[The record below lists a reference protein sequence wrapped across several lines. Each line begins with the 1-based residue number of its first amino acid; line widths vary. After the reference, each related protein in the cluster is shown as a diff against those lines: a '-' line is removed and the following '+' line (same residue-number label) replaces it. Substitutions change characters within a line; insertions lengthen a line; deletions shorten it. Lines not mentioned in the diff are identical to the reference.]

1 MSLPRSRRSLLVGSM
16 LVLSLIA
23 AACAGGDALD
33 PDAGTPD
40 DAEEAPADDPADDA
54 EGADDTEDADAAEPG
69 SIVVGSANFPESV
82 MLANMYALALEE
94 IGMEVTTRTNIG
106 AREVY
111 FPALQQG
118 DIDLLPEYTGSLLAF
133 VAEDDVEET
142 ETEALV
148 AQLREQ
154 LEPEVQILEPSEA
167 ENRNGWA
174 VRQDTAEE
182 FGLETMSDLAEVGDQ
197 LVAGGAPETRERP
210 DGLPGL
216 EEVYGF
222 QFEEFLDLDPGGPL
236 TAQALEG
243 GDIDVARVFTS
254 QGVIAANDWVVLEDD
269 QGLFPA
275 ENLIP
280 VIREDALT
288 DEIRETLNA
297 VSAAL
302 TLEELTELNRRVEV
316 ENEDPDLVAEDW
328 LVEQGLYSA

>member
-1 MSLPRSRRSLLVGSM
+1 MLLKRPRRSLFVGSLLAFA
-16 LVLSLIA
+16 LVA
-23 AACAGGDALD
+23 AGCAGEDALD
-33 PDAGTPD
+33 APDDTADDTLGDAPD
-40 DAEEAPADDPADDA
+40 DAAEDD
-54 EGADDTEDADAAEPG
+54 EGAAPEPG
-69 SIVVGSANFPESV
+69 AIVVGSANFPESV

-118 DIDLLPEYTGSLLAF
+118 DIDVLPEYTGSLLAF
-133 VAEDDVEET
+133 VAEDDVEVTDT
-142 ETEALV
+142 EGLV
-148 AQLREQ
+148 AELRSM

-174 VRQDTAEE
+174 VRPETAEE
-182 FGLETMSDLAEVGDQ
+182 FGLETMSDLAGVGEQ

-236 TAQALEG
+236 TANALEG

-269 QGLFPA
+269 QELFPA

-288 DEIRETLNA
+288 DEVRDALNA
-297 VSAAL
+297 VSSAL
-302 TLEELTELNRRVEV
+302 TLDELTELNRLVEI
-316 ENEDPDLVAEDW
+316 ENQDPDLVAEEW

>member
-1 MSLPRSRRSLLVGSM
+1 MLFPRPRRGLFASSLLALA
-16 LVLSLIA
+16 LVA
-23 AACAGGDALD
+23 AGCAGEDALES
-33 PDAGTPD
+33 PDETGD
-40 DAEEAPADDPADDA
+40 DATEDTSEDDGGE
-54 EGADDTEDADAAEPG
+54 EGADDTSDPG
-69 SIVVGSANFPESV
+69 SMVVGSANFPESV

-94 IGMEVTTRTNIG
+94 IGMEVETQTNIG

-133 VAEDDVEET
+133 VKEGDVEVTAT
-142 ETEALV
+142 EELLAE
-148 AQLREQ
+148 LRSE

-174 VRQDTAEE
+174 VRPDTAEE

-216 EEVYGF
+216 DEVYGF
-222 QFEEFLDLDPGGPL
+222 QFEDFRDLDPGGPL
-236 TAQALEG
+236 TANALEN

-288 DEIRETLNA
+288 DEVRETLNA

-316 ENEDPDLVAEDW
+316 DNEDPDLAAEEW
-328 LVEQGLYSA
+328 LIEQGLYSS

>member
-1 MSLPRSRRSLLVGSM
+1 MLRKRPRRSLLVGSLLAFA
-16 LVLSLIA
+16 LVA
-23 AACAGGDALD
+23 AGCAGEDALD
-33 PDAGTPD
+33 GPDETAD
-40 DAEEAPADDPADDA
+40 EPADDTADDA
-54 EGADDTEDADAAEPG
+54 ADEDAPAEDEAAAPG
-69 SIVVGSANFPESV
+69 SIVVGSANFSESV
-82 MLANMYALALEE
+82 MLANMYTLALEE
-94 IGMEVTTRTNIG
+94 IGLEVTTRTNIG

-133 VAEDDVEET
+133 VIDDEVEVTDT
-142 ETEALV
+142 ETLV
-148 AQLREQ
+148 AELRSE

-174 VRQDTAEE
+174 VRSDTAEE

-236 TAQALEG
+236 TAQSLEG

-254 QGVIAANDWVVLEDD
+254 QGVIAANDWVVLDDD

-288 DEIRETLNA
+288 DEVEEALNA

-302 TLEELTELNRRVEV
+302 TLEELTELNRLVEV
-316 ENEDPDLVAEDW
+316 ENQDPDLVAEEW
-328 LVEQGLYSA
+328 LIEQGLYSS

>member
-1 MSLPRSRRSLLVGSM
+1 MLLKRPRRSLVVGS
-16 LVLSLIA
+16 LLAFALLA
-23 AACAGGDALD
+23 AGCAGEDALE
-33 PDAGTPD
+33 PT
-40 DAEEAPADDPADDA
+40 DDPADDA
-54 EGADDTEDADAAEPG
+54 PDDAATEDDGADDAAAEPG

-82 MLANMYALALEE
+82 LLANVYTLALEE
-94 IGMEVTTRTNIG
+94 IGLEVTTRTNIG

-133 VAEDDVEET
+133 VAEDDVEVTDT
-142 ETEALV
+142 ESIV
-148 AQLREQ
+148 AELRDL
-154 LEPEVQILEPSEA
+154 LEPEVQLLKPSEA

-174 VRQDTAEE
+174 VRQDTADE

-216 EEVYGF
+216 ERVYDF
-222 QFEEFLDLDPGGPL
+222 QFDEFLDLDPGGPL

-275 ENLIP
+275 ENIVP

-288 DEIRETLNA
+288 DEVGEALDA

-302 TLEELTELNRRVEV
+302 TLEELTDLNRRVEV
-316 ENEDPDLVAEDW
+316 ENEDPDLVAEEW
-328 LVEQGLYSA
+328 LVEQGVYSS

>member
-1 MSLPRSRRSLLVGSM
+1 MLLKRPRRSLFVGSLLAFA
-16 LVLSLIA
+16 LVA
-23 AACAGGDALD
+23 AGCAGEDALE
-33 PDAGTPD
+33 PT
-40 DAEEAPADDPADDA
+40 DDPADDPL
-54 EGADDTEDADAAEPG
+54 DDAPDDDATEDDDEAAAEPG

-82 MLANMYALALEE
+82 MLANMYALALED

-118 DIDLLPEYTGSLLAF
+118 DIDVLPEYTGSLLAF
-133 VAEDDVEET
+133 VAEDDVEVTDT
-142 ETEALV
+142 EGLV
-148 AQLREQ
+148 SELRSM

-174 VRQDTAEE
+174 VRPETAEE

-222 QFEEFLDLDPGGPL
+222 QFDEFLDLDPGGPL
-236 TAQALEG
+236 TANALEG

-288 DEIRETLNA
+288 DEVREALNA

-302 TLEELTELNRRVEV
+302 TLDELTDLNRLVEI
-316 ENEDPDLVAEDW
+316 ENRDPDLVAEEW
-328 LVEQGLYSA
+328 LVEQGLYSG